1 MSGCFPR
8 WCTALFTLLPMS
20 ELLYLPADG
29 RACTPLHSRVRSVHW
44 PVSSSKAVRPCSA
57 FGSCTMG
64 ARLDLA
70 VSAACIHRPHEHFPA
85 EDRVHPGR
93 SCGSTVVLL
102 TVCILLMA
110 SMGLN
115 RCAMWALPIAWLA
128 GHGTPALRRTD
139 IHTAYACQL
148 FRTDSGIAAAIPAY
162 SVLPAAGIGR
172 TGVFSAG
179 DQAVPSVSRGLSA
192 GGALLAL
199 LLLRTVLLLGAN
211 TAALL
216 PYPAFTAA
224 GLAAI
229 GNFCPT
235 RRGISS
241 QCSPPVRL
249 ADAPHLSACCCIR
262 SHAPAA
268 FCTCADRNRIWA
280 TPHN

>member
-1 MSGCFPR
+1 MLALTSLFPLLASIARMSIFLQK
-8 WCTALFTLLPMS
+8 TVFT
-20 ELLYLPADG
+20 
-29 RACTPLHSRVRSVHW
+29 
-44 PVSSSKAVRPCSA
+44 
-57 FGSCTMG
+57 
-64 ARLDLA
+64 
-70 VSAACIHRPHEHFPA
+70 
-85 EDRVHPGR
+85 GR

-128 GHGTPALRRTD
+128 GTVLLLSGVLTFTQLTPSSFSAPTAALLP
-139 IHTAYACQL
+139 Q
-148 FRTDSGIAAAIPAY
+148 FRHILY
-162 SVLPAAGIGR
+162 SLLPASVVLA
-172 TGVFSAG
+172 FSLPETRLSA
-179 DQAVPSVSRGLSA
+179 SVSRGLSA

-229 GNFCPT
+229 GNFADT
-235 RRGISS
+235 VRYSS
-241 QCSPPVRL
+241 QCLSSCVRL

-268 FCTCADRNRIWA
+268 FCTCADRNRILA